1 MNDIQTIFKNIG
13 LEKERNPFSK
23 SYNQYFI
30 YTEEDNMIWHGY
42 LNLKKDSEKLYQVS
56 NKIGKIMYI
65 FGEKPCQSNLSQ
77 TTKDFKDKAIGKVH
91 PQLKLF
97 NDTN

>member
-1 MNDIQTIFKNIG
+1 MIFKLFFKNIG
-13 LEKERNPFSK
+13 LEKGRNPSK

-56 NKIGKIMYI
+56 NKLGKNY
-65 FGEKPCQSNLSQ
+65 
-77 TTKDFKDKAIGKVH
+77 VH
-91 PQLKLF
+91 LW
-97 NDTN
+97 